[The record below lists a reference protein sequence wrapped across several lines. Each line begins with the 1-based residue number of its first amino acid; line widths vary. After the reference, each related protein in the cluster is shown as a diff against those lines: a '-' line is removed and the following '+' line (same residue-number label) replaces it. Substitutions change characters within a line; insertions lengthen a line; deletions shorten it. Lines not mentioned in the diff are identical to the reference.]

1 MARIGRLLLANT
13 WRALLVA
20 GILLIGAETLLLG
33 GAASSVALTFSGFLA
48 LWAAIAFLATPPP
61 AGVVRRPSLMAA
73 ATAFGLLILWIALS
87 LAPVPAALAAA
98 PWSRVSAPGAMTM
111 DRAATIGELLK
122 LMTLGCIFAGGV
134 AVGWKRSQARFLL
147 RVLAVAAAFY
157 ALWAI
162 ASFMIEPEMLLG
174 EVKPYHQDRLTAS
187 FASANTA
194 ASLFGALAALFAVLA
209 TEAAINQLKETPQFG
224 AKILPGPRPVLL
236 LYAVATL
243 LCLGALLLT
252 GSRFGMAATAAGL
265 ALGAG
270 LMAVVAG
277 MRPRTAAMIGGGALL
292 FIMAL
297 PIISASR
304 ATQRLWSTG
313 EAAGDRVKAFGA
325 IVDLALQRPLQ
336 GFGLGTFREA
346 LTPAMTRDDLWL
358 LWNLGAAH
366 NVAAQWLI
374 ETGLVGFGLGVAM
387 IGALMAS
394 LSPLPLKRS
403 VPGRGR
409 LIGIL
414 AFSAVLLAHN
424 MVDYSLQI
432 ASVTALWAL
441 LLGLAAGSAF
451 QSEHKGKLAG

>member
-1 MARIGRLLLANT
+1 MGRIGRLLLANA

-20 GILLIGAETLLLG
+20 GVLVIGAETLFLG
-33 GAASSVALTFSGFLA
+33 GAAPAVALTFSGFLA
-48 LWAAIAFLATPPP
+48 LWAAIAFIASPPP
-61 AGVVRRPSLMAA
+61 AAVVGRPSLMAA
-73 ATAFGLLILWIALS
+73 AAAFGLLVLWVALS
-87 LAPVPAALAAA
+87 IAPVPTALQASA
-98 PWSRVSAPGAMTM
+98 WSRVSAPGAMTM
-111 DRAATIGELLK
+111 DRAATLGELMK
-122 LMTLGCIFAGGV
+122 LMTLACVFAGGV
-134 AVGWKRSQARFLL
+134 AVGWKRSHARFLL
-147 RVLAVAAAFY
+147 RALAVAAAFY
-157 ALWAI
+157 AIWAI
-162 ASFMIEPEMLLG
+162 ASFIIEPDMLLG
-174 EVKPYHQDRLTAS
+174 GAKSYHQDRLTAS

-194 ASLFGALAALFAVLA
+194 ASLFGALAALFAALA
-209 TEAAINQLKETPQFG
+209 TEAAINQLKEAPQFG
-224 AKILPGPRPVLL
+224 AKILPGPRPILL
-236 LYAVATL
+236 LYALTTL
-243 LCLGALLLT
+243 LCLAALLLT
-252 GSRFGMAATAAGL
+252 GSRFGMVATAAGL

-304 ATQRLWSTG
+304 ATQRLWNTG
-313 EAAGDRVKAFGA
+313 EAASDRLNAFGA

-366 NVAAQWLI
+366 NLAAQWLI
-374 ETGLVGFGLGVAM
+374 ETGFIGLGLGVAM
-387 IGALMAS
+387 IAALMAS

-403 VPGRGR
+403 LPGRGR
-409 LIGIL
+409 LIGVL
-414 AFSAVLLAHN
+414 AFSAVLLLHN

-451 QSEHKGKLAG
+451 QGEHKGKLA